1 MSAARLSPTG
11 SAARREDSRAA
22 ELAAELPDLDFAS
35 LPAFLAGAS
44 AWMSRALPRY
54 LPQGEPADF
63 LYEPARDYPLRGGKR
78 FRPALLLLCAALAGG
93 DPRRAVPSAV
103 ALELFQNFALVH
115 DDIEDGSLVR
125 RGKPALHRLHG
136 IPLAI
141 NVGDLLFGLV
151 YEALLDNEA
160 LFGADKAL
168 AVQRE
173 FAEVFRR
180 TFEGQALDIGWI
192 RTRHWPV
199 RAEFETMIR
208 LKTGWYS
215 GRGPCR
221 IGAGL
226 GSADTQGRG
235 AHGAKPEWIAAL
247 GDYGEQLGLGFQVR
261 DDLLNLTEDSS
272 GAAPEAGGGGYGK
285 ERGGDIAEGKRTL
298 IVIEMLERLSAGEGA
313 LVCNILDLPPEQTPA
328 ADIAWVIEQ
337 AEKCGAL
344 DAVRRQC
351 RTHSEAALAALR
363 PLPASPH
370 RDLLAELAGYL
381 TQERNT

>member
-1 MSAARLSPTG
+1 MSQGAPHPHPGAPPSVASDRG
-11 SAARREDSRAA
+11 MSRPAT
-22 ELAAELPDLDFAS
+22 LAAELPALDFTV

-44 AWMSRALPRY
+44 AWMNRALPRY
-54 LPQGEPADF
+54 LPEGEPADF
-63 LYEPARDYPLRGGKR
+63 LYDPARDYPQRGGKR
-78 FRPALLLLCAALAGG
+78 FRPALLLLCAALGGG
-93 DPRRAVPSAV
+93 DPRSAVPSAV

-125 RGKPALHRLHG
+125 RGKPALHLLHG

-151 YEALLDNEA
+151 YEALLDNQA
-160 LFGADKAL
+160 LFGAEKAL

-192 RTRHWPV
+192 RAQHWPV

-226 GSADTQGRG
+226 GG
-235 AHGAKPEWIAAL
+235 APPESVAAL

-272 GAAPEAGGGGYGK
+272 GAAPEAGGAGGGYGK

-298 IVIEMLERLSAGEGA
+298 IVIEMLERLTAAEATRVRS
-313 LVCNILDLPPEQTPA
+313 ILALPPSETPPD
-328 ADIAWVIEQ
+328 DIEWVIGQ
-337 AEKCGAL
+337 AERCGAL

-351 RTHSEAALAALR
+351 RAHSEAALAALQR
-363 PLPASPH
+363 LPSSPH
-370 RDLLAELAGYL
+370 RALLAELAGYL